1 MGNRTSRTVILTLIA
16 GTLLACG
23 RGRSA
28 PPQVASG
35 PPPATPYAAP
45 ARVYYDNGGGIQDSL
60 RLVIKDAASFE
71 ELWRRA
77 TSNLSSPPAP
87 PVIDFTRDM
96 VVVASAGRMAPDDQ
110 IEIDSVAVTRGLDA
124 AGRMTEMLNVMV
136 MTTTGCRRFNADAY
150 PLEIARLRRFDGPV
164 TFVDRR
170 RQAEGCRAPG
180 ARPGARR

>member
-1 MGNRTSRTVILTLIA
+1 MRKRTSRTLILTLLA

-28 PPQVASG
+28 PPQVAAA
-35 PPPATPYAAP
+35 PPPATPYPAP

-77 TSNLSSPPAP
+77 TSNQSSPPAA

-170 RQAEGCRAPG
+170 RQAEGCRAPEP
-180 ARPGARR
+180 RPGAGR